1 MTTKLVIN
9 NKLLSVRGR
18 MNITDQS
25 DQIMYDARGEFAFFS
40 PTWRINKGVEQV
52 ATVRRKILSF
62 VPTWNINGDL
72 GEFAIKRKI
81 FSFTRKY
88 NVLGGP
94 FNGTLISGNIWDMKF
109 NISNG
114 LETIASATGKIL
126 TIRDRHNIEVIK
138 SGKEA
143 ELMTVIAMVTL
154 HLERKSEN
162 EDRLFNDN

>member
-1 MTTKLVIN
+1 MVTNLVIS
-9 NKLLSVRGR
+9 NKLLSLRGR
-18 MNITDQS
+18 MNITDLS
-25 DQIMYDARGEFAFFS
+25 DQLMYEAVGEFAFLS
-40 PTWRINKGVEQV
+40 PTWRISKGAEQV

-62 VPTWNINGDL
+62 VPTWNINSDI
-72 GEFAIKRKI
+72 GEFAIKRKL

-94 FNGTLISGNIWDMKF
+94 FSGVLISGNIWDLKF

-114 LETIASATGKIL
+114 SETIARATSKIL
-126 TIRDRHNIEVIK
+126 TLRDRHNIEVIK

-154 HLERKSEN
+154 HLERKSET
-162 EDRLFNDN
+162 EDSS